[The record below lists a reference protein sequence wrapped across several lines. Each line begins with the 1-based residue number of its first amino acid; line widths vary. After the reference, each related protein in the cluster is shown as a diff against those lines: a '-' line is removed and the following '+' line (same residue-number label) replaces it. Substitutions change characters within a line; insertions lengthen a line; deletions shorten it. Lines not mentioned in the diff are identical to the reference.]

1 MEIIRYIVLGF
12 LGILGIIILIT
23 SISGI
28 LLSNWVGDIVFDI
41 IKSPFRILI
50 KLLEGIIK
58 NIESYRLFIN
68 SILVKE
74 VESKEKKGE

>member
-1 MEIIRYIVLGF
+1 MDIIRYIVLGV

-74 VESKEKKGE
+74 VETKEKKGE